1 MIPKIEELKK
11 LLMKK
16 GTLTAAAVIGL
27 AGMLMIMLS
36 GMGESSNKSQA
47 SELSQNS
54 SLSDSNAYRQQ
65 LEEQLEQVLSQIKG
79 VGRADVMITL
89 SSSEE
94 YIYAEESTVS
104 GDKRQTEYV
113 IADNEGLIRGVNTP
127 SVSGAVIVCEGGGNT
142 QVCEKVY
149 KAASVVLGIP
159 TNRICVAK
167 MK

>member
-1 MIPKIEELKK
+1 MRSKLEELKK

-16 GTLTAAAVIGL
+16 GTLTAAAAIGL
-27 AGMLMIMLS
+27 AGMLMIMLA
-36 GMGESSNKSQA
+36 GMGGTDGSEHESA
-47 SELSQNS
+47 LTSESC
-54 SLSDSNAYRQQ
+54 LSDSDTYRQQ
-65 LEEQLEQVLSQIKG
+65 LEAQLEEVLSQIKG
-79 VGRADVMITL
+79 VGRTDVMITL

-113 IADNEGLIRGVNTP
+113 IADKNGLITGINTP
-127 SVSGAVIVCEGGGNT
+127 SISGAVIVCEGGGNT

-159 TNRICVAK
+159 TNKICVAK